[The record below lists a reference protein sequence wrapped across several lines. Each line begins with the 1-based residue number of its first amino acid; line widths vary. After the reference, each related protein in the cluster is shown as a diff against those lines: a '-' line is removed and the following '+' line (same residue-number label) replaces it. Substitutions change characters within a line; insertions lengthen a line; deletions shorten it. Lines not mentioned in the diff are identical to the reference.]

1 MNRKELKQQML
12 TALKCQIVDIQN
24 QIAALAEDAQ
34 NDAKS
39 SAGDKHETGLAMMH
53 LEQEKLNSKLSQ
65 LLQLEHSAKQLP
77 EEKTINKVTLGS
89 VVKTNH
95 AVFYIGVPIQ
105 SFVYQ
110 NETVICVSAQAPL
123 IQKIL
128 NKEIHSEIN
137 FNNLT
142 YKILEIF

>member
-65 LLQLEHSAKQLP
+65 LLQLEHSAKQDR
-77 EEKTINKVTLGS
+77 KS
-89 VVKTNH
+89 VV
-95 AVFYIGVPIQ
+95 
-105 SFVYQ
+105 
-110 NETVICVSAQAPL
+110 
-123 IQKIL
+123 
-128 NKEIHSEIN
+128 
-137 FNNLT
+137 
-142 YKILEIF
+142 

>member
-1 MNRKELKQQML
+1 MDRKQIKQLVLNHLQEQINNIKEQINSL
-12 TALKCQIVDIQN
+12 TT
-24 QIAALAEDAQ
+24 DAQ

-53 LEQEKLNSKLSQ
+53 LEQEKLNNKLSQ
-65 LLQLEHSAKQLP
+65 LLQLEQAAKQLP
-77 EEKTINKVTLGS
+77 KEKTLNKVVLGS

-95 AVFYIGVPIQ
+95 AVFYISVPMQ

-110 NETVICVSAQAPL
+110 NETIVCVSAQAPL
-123 IQKIL
+123 IQQML
-128 NKEIHSEIN
+128 NKEIHSEIS

-142 YKILEIF
+142 YKIIEIF

>member
-1 MNRKELKQQML
+1 MNRKELKQQVL
-12 TALKCQIVDIQN
+12 TALNCQIVNIQN
-24 QIAALAEDAQ
+24 QITALAEDAQ

-39 SAGDKHETGLAMMH
+39 SAGDKYETSLAMMH
-53 LEQEKLNSKLSQ
+53 LAQEKLNNKLSQ

-77 EEKTINKVTLGS
+77 EEKTLNKVTLGS
-89 VVKTNH
+89 VVKTNY
-95 AVFYIGVPIQ
+95 AVFYISVPIQ

-110 NETVICVSAQAPL
+110 NKTIICVSVQAPL
-123 IQKIL
+123 IQQIL